1 MQWNGLKKWDHQV
14 VSVIMK
20 KVICEE
26 VRIFDLI

>member
-20 KVICEE
+20 KVICE